1 MAEERKPV
9 DHADIERALADGPK
23 TIGEIMR
30 SVDAEQGGVS
40 LALIGMLNTKRVTVE
55 SKDESNPDRPRRWRL
70 VEQEPAAP
78 ASRRT
83 R

>member
-1 MAEERKPV
+1 MADERRTV
-9 DHADIERALADGPK
+9 QRADIERALADGPK

-30 SVDAEQGGVS
+30 AVPAAHGGVS
-40 LALIGMLNTKRVTVE
+40 LALIGMTNARRVVAE
-55 SKDESNPDRPRRWRL
+55 PKDESNPDKPRRWRL
-70 VEQEPAAP
+70 VEQEPATP